1 MKIKNRVI
9 LAYTCLTVL
18 GLAVVLFAEQTAR
31 LAAADEEPPPNTQAS
46 AQVVNAKLVAANTS
60 LSFKLFSEILKQ
72 QPDENIFIS
81 PAGVAIA
88 LTMTYNGASGQTQQA
103 IAKTLEVQGMSLQEI
118 NQANAT
124 LKATLEN
131 PESKL
136 QLSVAN
142 SLWLKED
149 EPFKPEFIQKIRDFY
164 GAEVRNLN
172 FGEPTA
178 PSIINAWVKQST
190 NEKINK
196 IIDDKELEPDT
207 VFVLLNAIY
216 FRGTWAYPFPK
227 DATRES
233 PFTLLDG
240 TQKRHPMMSQ
250 EIFGVAYYENDIF
263 QAVELPYGEGRLRMC
278 IFLPNQ
284 GISLKTFYERLNV
297 ENWKKWM
304 NQLNNYQGDRSEGI
318 LIGLPRLNL
327 EYSIELKDTLKA
339 LGMEEAFGDSAD
351 FSAMTPSR
359 LWIDKVK
366 HKSFVEVNEEGTE
379 AAAVTQVGGT
389 RGGGRMMLVNRPFF
403 FAIRDNQTN
412 TILFMGSIVEPK

>member
-18 GLAVVLFAEQTAR
+18 GLAVVLFAKQTAR

-233 PFTLLDG
+233 SFTLLDG

-304 NQLNNYQGDRSEGI
+304 NQLNNYQGDHSEGI
-318 LIGLPRLNL
+318 LIGLPRLKL

-339 LGMEEAFGDSAD
+339 LGMEEAFGGSAD

>member
-1 MKIKNRVI
+1 
-9 LAYTCLTVL
+9 
-18 GLAVVLFAEQTAR
+18 
-31 LAAADEEPPPNTQAS
+31 
-46 AQVVNAKLVAANTS
+46 
-60 LSFKLFSEILKQ
+60 
-72 QPDENIFIS
+72 
-81 PAGVAIA
+81 
-88 LTMTYNGASGQTQQA
+88 
-103 IAKTLEVQGMSLQEI
+103 
-118 NQANAT
+118 
-124 LKATLEN
+124 
-131 PESKL
+131 
-136 QLSVAN
+136 
-142 SLWLKED
+142 
-149 EPFKPEFIQKIRDFY
+149 
-164 GAEVRNLN
+164 
-172 FGEPTA
+172 
-178 PSIINAWVKQST
+178 
-190 NEKINK
+190 
-196 IIDDKELEPDT
+196 
-207 VFVLLNAIY
+207 
-216 FRGTWAYPFPK
+216 
-227 DATRES
+227 
-233 PFTLLDG
+233 
-240 TQKRHPMMSQ
+240 MMSQ
-250 EIFGVAYYENDIF
+250 EISGVAYYENDIF

>member
-233 PFTLLDG
+233 SFTLLDG

-250 EIFGVAYYENDIF
+250 EISGVAYYENDIF